1 MALKDKKEERLETR
15 LSAEAKLQIEQA
27 AALQG
32 RSLSDFVVQAAL
44 DQAYR
49 VLEQQRILRLN
60 LEESQMVA
68 KMMMEEPKINRKA
81 VAAIKR
87 YKKAM
92 GN

>member
-87 YKKAM
+87 YKKTL